1 MILVPISK
9 QQYTMRLHGLCW
21 KRLAGHIVISLG
33 HIKMKYI
40 QRKCSFTKQLET
52 VDQFETYKEAR
63 EMLQEYRLSDNQGE
77 YYISQRACKDWT
89 K

>member
-1 MILVPISK
+1 
-9 QQYTMRLHGLCW
+9 MR
-21 KRLAGHIVISLG
+21 
-33 HIKMKYI
+33 YI

-63 EMLQEYRLSDNQGE
+63 EMLKEYRMGDNQGE
-77 YYISQRACKDWT
+77 YYISQRACKEWN